1 MNTEI
6 EVKFLHVNHDAVR
19 EKLREVGAVCE
30 KPMRLMRRV
39 TFDNATMKA
48 KNGWIRVRDE
58 GDKVTIGYK
67 QTDSLN
73 IDGTK
78 EIETTVGDF
87 EAAVAIFK
95 QLEID
100 GGSFQESKRESW
112 RFGEVQIELD
122 EWPWLDTFIEIEAPS
137 EKQVGDVAAKLGF
150 DMKNAVSGDVMVA
163 YRDQYPH
170 LREKETVGNLAEVK
184 FGTPVPDMLRG

>member
-6 EVKFLHVNHDAVR
+6 EVKFLRVNHDAVR

-67 QTDSLN
+67 QTDSLD

-78 EIETTVGDF
+78 EIETVVGDF

-95 QLEID
+95 QLEIAD
-100 GGSFQESKRESW
+100 GSFQESKRESW
-112 RFGEVQIELD
+112 RLGETQVELD
-122 EWPWLDTFIEIEAPS
+122 SWPWLDDYIEIEAS
-137 EKQVGDVAAKLGF
+137 TTTLVHEVAELLGF
-150 DMKNAVSGDVMVA
+150 DMKDAVSGDVMVA

-170 LREKETVGNLAEVK
+170 LGLNDTVGNLAEVK
-184 FGTPVPDMLRG
+184 FDSPVPDMLRG